1 MEKLRDD
8 ATYAWQI
15 TGLVILCIRFVQ
27 GFIFWGG
34 GSRRFIY
41 APQKLDPYATQWM
54 ANKLQSAMPGA
65 LLGVSHI
72 INYLLQ
78 HFIFL
83 YVSIIIFSLFELISG
98 ACLIL
103 GFMTRLAGLT
113 TALISIVLMLIF
125 GWEGSTCLDEWTMA
139 VCNLAMGLTL
149 ALAGSSEYSLD
160 HWFWQR
166 YKRLRNS
173 RWFRWFASG
182 PITFKYLK
190 ETCFAFVTFT
200 ILFTLGT
207 YDYYRGAIFS
217 RYHPGPVSA
226 ITHHLQLS
234 NGQINSQ
241 GAVQFTMYV
250 NAGNTAI
257 PANIMR
263 IELRDAKQQT
273 IAVWDGAA
281 LSRLGMQHINN
292 AYLYN
297 QVLPGPFGLEAP
309 VSARAK
315 INLQPPQKIKLKA
328 AAYELNIFTVDGHRW
343 QMSLR
348 FIS

>member
-1 MEKLRDD
+1 MEKSRNEI
-8 ATYAWQI
+8 TYAWQV

-65 LLGVSHI
+65 LLGVSHL

-78 HFIFL
+78 HFILL

-98 ACLIL
+98 ACLIV
-103 GFMTRLAGLT
+103 GFMTRLAGFG
-113 TALISIVLMLIF
+113 TACISIVLMLIF

-149 ALAGSSEYSLD
+149 ALAGSSEYSID
-160 HWFWQR
+160 HWLWQR

-173 RWFRWFASG
+173 RWFRWLASG
-182 PITFKYLK
+182 PITFKHLK
-190 ETCFAFVTFT
+190 ETCFAFVVFT

-234 NGQINSQ
+234 NGTINAQ
-241 GAVQFTMYV
+241 GVVQFTAYV

-263 IELRDAKQQT
+263 IELRDAQQKI
-273 IAVWDGAA
+273 IATWNGAD
-281 LSRLGMQHINN
+281 LSQLNTRQINN

-297 QVLPGPFGLEAP
+297 QILPGPFGLEAP

-315 INLQPPQKIKLKA
+315 ITLQIPHKIKLTPNI
-328 AAYELNIFTVDGHRW
+328 YQLSIFTVDGHRW
-343 QMSLR
+343 QMSLK